1 MKTMMNA
8 RGKILI
14 VDDNQSVFEAFQKI
28 LVSSA
33 PDPRLAAMEEALFG
47 NVAVTPAAT
56 FRLTYAAQGM
66 EAIEKLE
73 AEKRSG
79 SSFAVAF
86 VDVRMPPGIDGI
98 ETAQRLW
105 AVDSDLEIV
114 ICSAYSD
121 YSWSDMARKL
131 GRPDRWVILKKPF
144 DNIEVLQLAHAL
156 TEKWMLRQQ
165 TRAQV
170 EALEAGVAART
181 AELKAALVKLKH
193 ESAERE
199 RFEEERRMIE
209 RKLEETQ
216 RLEGLGML
224 AGGVA
229 HDFNNILTGILAS
242 ASLAGMD
249 VPPGT
254 EVSQHLKRIEENSLR
269 AAGLCQQLLVYAGKG
284 QVSASALD
292 LNVLLNETLQLLHA
306 SVPKDAELTLDLA
319 ATLPAIAGDAAR
331 LRQVFMNLVL
341 NAAEA
346 LNGGERKIRLSTAT
360 ASLNDAALEKTA
372 FRGEAKAGEFVTVE
386 VADTGSGMTPDTLNR
401 IFEPFFTTKFTGRGL
416 GLCAVL
422 GIVRGHGGAMH
433 VDSEYG
439 RGTTFRV
446 YLPVATV
453 PGAILVEKAAPAAP
467 KGKGRVLVV
476 DDEDAVRLVAAA
488 AIKRQGFEAMVA
500 CDGTEAVEL
509 MERDTNVLAGVLLD
523 MTMPKMDGLTTL
535 VALRKIQ
542 PKLPVVLMSGHDQG
556 DVARKLEGHADVMLL
571 QKPFTVDELQ
581 RCATECF
588 KT

>member
-1 MKTMMNA
+1 MNE
-8 RGKILI
+8 RRNILI

-47 NVAVTPAAT
+47 NAAAAPVAR
-56 FRLTYAAQGM
+56 FRLTYAAQGV
-66 EAIEKLE
+66 EAIEKLQ
-73 AEKRSG
+73 AEKQGG

-105 AVDSDLEIV
+105 AIDPDLEIV

-121 YSWSDMARKL
+121 YSWADMARKL

-181 AELKAALVKLKH
+181 VELKAALEKLKH

-249 VPPGT
+249 VPAGT

-284 QVSASALD
+284 QVSAAALD
-292 LNVLLNETLQLLHA
+292 LNVLLRETLQLLHA
-306 SVPKDAELTLDLA
+306 SVPKDAELNLELA
-319 ATLPAIAGDAAR
+319 ETLPAIEGDAAR

-346 LNGGERKIRLSTAT
+346 LGAGSRKIRLSTGSARLDDAT
-360 ASLNDAALEKTA
+360 LEKTA
-372 FRGEAKAGEFVTVE
+372 FRGEAKAGEYVTVE
-386 VADTGSGMTPDTLNR
+386 VTDTGAGMTPDTLAR

-422 GIVRGHGGAMH
+422 GIVRGHDGAMD
-433 VDSEYG
+433 VKSDYG

-446 YLPVATV
+446 YLPVSTSTESATPEKPV
-453 PGAILVEKAAPAAP
+453 PAPV

-488 AIKRQGFEAMVA
+488 AIKRQGFEAVVA
-500 CDGTEAVEL
+500 SDGSEAVEV
-509 MERDTNVLAGVLLD
+509 MQRGPNGFAGVLLD
-523 MTMPKMDGLTTL
+523 MTMPKMDGLATL
-535 VALRKIQ
+535 MALRKLQ

-556 DVARKLEGHADVMLL
+556 DVARKLEGHGDVTLL

-581 RCATECF
+581 RCATERF
-588 KT
+588 KA

>member
-1 MKTMMNA
+1 MNA
-8 RGKILI
+8 RGNILI

-28 LVSSA
+28 LVSPA
-33 PDPRLAAMEEALFG
+33 PDPRLSALEEALFG
-47 NVAVTPAAT
+47 NATAAPAAT
-56 FRLTYAAQGM
+56 FRLTYAAQGV

-73 AEKRSG
+73 AEKHGG

-105 AVDSDLEIV
+105 AIDADLEVV

-121 YSWSDMARKL
+121 YSWSEMARKL

-165 TRAQV
+165 TRAHV
-170 EALEAGVAART
+170 ESLEAGVAART
-181 AELKAALVKLKH
+181 AELKAALEKLKH
-193 ESAERE
+193 EAAERE

-249 VPPGT
+249 VVPGT

-284 QVSASALD
+284 QVSAAALD
-292 LNVLLNETLQLLHA
+292 LNVLLKETLQLLHA
-306 SVPKDAELTLDLA
+306 SVPKDAELTLDLTP
-319 ATLPAIAGDAAR
+319 TLPAIAGDAAR

-346 LNGGERKIRLSTAT
+346 LGTGPRRIRLSTGIAT
-360 ASLNDAALEKTA
+360 LSEATLAKTA
-372 FRGEAKAGEFVTVE
+372 FRGEAKAGDYVTVE
-386 VADTGSGMTPDTLNR
+386 VTDTGVGMTPETLSR

-433 VDSEYG
+433 VDTEQA

-446 YLPVATV
+446 YLPVAA
-453 PGAILVEKAAPAAP
+453 PPSAILVEPRVTAAP

-476 DDEDAVRLVAAA
+476 DDEEPVRLVAAA
-488 AIKRQGFEAMVA
+488 AIQRQGFEAEVA
-500 CDGTEAVEL
+500 ADGVEAVAL
-509 MERDTNVLAGVLLD
+509 MERGPIGFAGVLLD
-523 MTMPKMDGLTTL
+523 MAMPKMDGLTTL
-535 VALRKIQ
+535 VNLRKIQ
-542 PKLPVVLMSGHDQG
+542 PGLPVILMSGHDQG
-556 DVARKLEGHADVMLL
+556 DMARKLEGHSDVMLL
-571 QKPFTVDELQ
+571 RKPFTIDELQ

-588 KT
+588 RT

>member
-1 MKTMMNA
+1 MMNA
-8 RGKILI
+8 RGNILI

-33 PDPRLAAMEEALFG
+33 PDPRLVEMEEALFG
-47 NVAVTPAAT
+47 SVSSTPVAT

-73 AEKRSG
+73 AEKRNG

-105 AVDSDLEIV
+105 ALDADLEIV

-181 AELKAALVKLKH
+181 AELEAALEKLKH
-193 ESAERE
+193 ESAERA

-249 VPPGT
+249 VAPGT
-254 EVSQHLKRIEENSLR
+254 EVSLHLKRIEENSLR

-284 QVSASALD
+284 QVSASSLD
-292 LNVLLNETLQLLHA
+292 LNVLLRETLQLLHA
-306 SVPKDAELTLDLA
+306 SVPKDAELALELA
-319 ATLPAIAGDAAR
+319 PKLPAIAGDAAR
-331 LRQVFMNLVL
+331 LSQVFMNLVL

-346 LNGGERKIRLSTAT
+346 LNGGPRRIRISTGT
-360 ASLNDAALEKTA
+360 ARLDQTALEKTV

-386 VADTGSGMTPDTLNR
+386 VTDTGLGMTPDTLSR

-416 GLCAVL
+416 GLCAVV

-433 VDSEYG
+433 VESEQG

-446 YLPVATV
+446 YLPVAASA
-453 PGAILVEKAAPAAP
+453 GPAVAEPRASATP
-467 KGKGRVLVV
+467 KEKGRVLVV

-488 AIKRQGFEAMVA
+488 AIKRQGFDTEVA
-500 CDGTEAVEL
+500 ADGTEAVEI
-509 MERDTNVLAGVLLD
+509 MERGQNGFVGVLLD

-535 VALRKIQ
+535 VNLRKIQ
-542 PKLPVVLMSGHDQG
+542 PGLPVILMSGHDQG
-556 DVARKLEGHADVMLL
+556 DIARKLEGHADVMMLK
-571 QKPFTVDELQ
+571 KPFTVDELQ
-581 RCATECF
+581 RCATQCF
-588 KT
+588 KV

>member
-1 MKTMMNA
+1 MSEQ
-8 RGKILI
+8 RRILI

-28 LVSSA
+28 LVSAA

-47 NVAVTPAAT
+47 NPAAAPT
-56 FRLTYAAQGM
+56 AAFLLTYAAQGM
-66 EAIEKLE
+66 EAVEIVE
-73 AEKRSG
+73 AEKRAER
-79 SSFAVAF
+79 SFAVAF

-98 ETAQRLW
+98 ETVQRLW
-105 AVDSDLEIV
+105 AVDPDVEIV

-121 YSWSDMARKL
+121 HSWADMARKL

-165 TRAQV
+165 TREQV
-170 EALEAGVAART
+170 EALEAGVAERT
-181 AELKAALVKLKH
+181 MELKAALEKLKH
-193 ESAERE
+193 ESTERE

-242 ASLAGMD
+242 ATLAGMD
-249 VPPGT
+249 VAPES
-254 EVSQHLKRIEENSLR
+254 EVGQHLKRIEENSVR

-284 QVSASALD
+284 QVSAAALD
-292 LNVLLNETLQLLHA
+292 LNVLLRETLQLLHA
-306 SVPKDAELTLDLA
+306 SVPKDADLQLELA
-319 ATLPAIAGDAAR
+319 PTLPLIAGDAAR

-346 LNGGERKIRLSTAT
+346 LEAAPRRIRLAT
-360 ASLNDAALEKTA
+360 RTVNLDEVALKKTA
-372 FRGEAKAGEFVTVE
+372 FRGEAKAGHYVMLEI
-386 VADTGSGMTPDTLNR
+386 ADTGGGMTPDTLSR

-433 VDSEYG
+433 VETEYG

-446 YLPVATV
+446 YLPVSGST
-453 PGAILVEKAAPAAP
+453 ESAAPEKPAAAKV
-467 KGKGRVLVV
+467 KGKGRILVV
-476 DDEDAVRLVAAA
+476 DDEEAVRLVAAA
-488 AIKRQGFEAMVA
+488 AIRRQGFESLVA
-500 CDGTEAVEL
+500 SDGTEAVE
-509 MERDTNVLAGVLLD
+509 MVQKDPTELAGVLLD
-523 MTMPKMDGLTTL
+523 MTMPRMDGLTTL
-535 VALRKIQ
+535 VELRKIQ
-542 PKLPVVLMSGHDQG
+542 PNLPVVLMSGHDQG
-556 DVARKLEGHADVMLL
+556 DVARKLEGHGNVSML

-581 RCATECF
+581 RCATERF
-588 KT
+588 RSA

>member
-1 MKTMMNA
+1 MMNA
-8 RGKILI
+8 RGNILI

-28 LVSSA
+28 LASSA

-47 NVAVTPAAT
+47 SAASAPAAT
-56 FRLTYAAQGM
+56 FRLAYAAQGM

-73 AEKRSG
+73 AEKRNG

-105 AVDSDLEIV
+105 AIDEDLEIV

-181 AELKAALVKLKH
+181 AELKAALEKLKH

-199 RFEEERRMIE
+199 RFEEERRVIE

-249 VPPGT
+249 VAPGT
-254 EVSQHLKRIEENSLR
+254 EVSLHLKRIEENSLR

-292 LNVLLNETLQLLHA
+292 LNVLLRETLQLLHA
-306 SVPKDAELTLDLA
+306 SVPKDAELALELA
-319 ATLPAIAGDAAR
+319 PTLPAIAGDAAR

-346 LNGGERKIRLSTAT
+346 LNGGPRRIRLSTGTAT
-360 ASLNDAALEKTA
+360 LDHAALEKTA

-386 VADTGSGMTPDTLNR
+386 VTDTGSGMTPDTLSR

-433 VDSEYG
+433 VESECG

-446 YLPVATV
+446 YLPVAASSSPV
-453 PGAILVEKAAPAAP
+453 AAEPPAPTAP

-488 AIKRQGFEAMVA
+488 AIKRQGFDTEVA
-500 CDGTEAVEL
+500 ADGTEAVEI
-509 MERDTNVLAGVLLD
+509 MERGPNGFVGVLLD

-535 VALRKIQ
+535 VNLRKIQ
-542 PKLPVVLMSGHDQG
+542 PGLPVILMSGHDQG
-556 DVARKLEGHADVMLL
+556 DMARKLAGHADVILL
-571 QKPFTVDELQ
+571 KKPFTVDELQ
-581 RCATECF
+581 RCATQCF
-588 KT
+588 KV